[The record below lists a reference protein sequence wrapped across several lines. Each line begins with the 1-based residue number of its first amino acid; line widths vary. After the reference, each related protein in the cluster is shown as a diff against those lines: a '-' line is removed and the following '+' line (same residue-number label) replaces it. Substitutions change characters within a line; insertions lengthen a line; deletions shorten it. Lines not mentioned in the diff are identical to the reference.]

1 VRHRVGAQGVS
12 PGDSG
17 LRGRAAIVTGGGYG
31 IGRAIALAFGRAGA
45 NVTLAARGRPQLEQV
60 AEQLR
65 GMGTRPLVCVTDVS
79 SESDVEAMVRRSL
92 DEFGI
97 VDVLVNNAGIA
108 GPTGLARDVAA
119 SDWNLTLAVNLTG
132 AFLCAKHA
140 GAAMIEKKRGAIVN
154 ISSVAGRIGY
164 ALRTPYAA
172 SKWGMIGLSHSLA
185 AELGPHGIRVNVV
198 LPGSTKG
205 ERLSRVIAARAAA
218 EGKSIEAMTEWYTKD
233 APLGRMVTE
242 DEVADAVLYLASDAA
257 SGITGQAI
265 SVCGGFCMR

>member
-1 VRHRVGAQGVS
+1 MSGAS
-12 PGDSG
+12 ED

-31 IGRAIALAFGRAGA
+31 IGRAIALAFGRAGT
-45 NVTLAARGRPQLEQV
+45 NVTLAARSIDKLEVV
-60 AEQLR
+60 ASELR
-65 GMGTRPLVCVTDVS
+65 ALGTRALVVATDVA
-79 SESDVEAMVRRSL
+79 SETAVSAMVARTLS
-92 DEFGI
+92 EYGAI
-97 VDVLVNNAGIA
+97 HVLVNNAGIA
-108 GPTGLARDVAA
+108 GPTALARDVTAD
-119 SDWNLTLAVNLTG
+119 DWTRTLAVNLTG

-140 GAAMIEKKRGAIVN
+140 SVSMIEKKRGAIVN

-172 SKWGMIGLSHSLA
+172 SKWGMIGLNHSLA
-185 AELGPHGIRVNVV
+185 AELGPHGIRVNAV

-205 ERLSRVIAARAAA
+205 ERLMRVITARAAA
-218 EGKSIEAMTEWYTKD
+218 EGKTIEEMTDWYTKD

-242 DEVADAVLYLASDAA
+242 DEVADAVLFFASDAA